1 MNLFS
6 VQALSKEKL
15 WKIDLDA
22 FLTKLDEVEEQERL
36 DDAGRSIIYMNV
48 VVIVLK
54 GRVVV

>member
-36 DDAGRSIIYMNV
+36 DDAGRSIIYINV
-48 VVIVLK
+48 NVLE